1 MHSLVFM
8 GRGMLLE
15 YCWCRQFQQAIS
27 RRFIQLRQRVSNR
40 RSTHKLLLKSTKEY
54 KIKMTEMYQ
63 PHGVRNLAK
72 LWKRT

>member
-40 RSTHKLLLKSTKEY
+40 RSTHKLYVPTAWCTKFSQTMETNLK
-54 KIKMTEMYQ
+54 
-63 PHGVRNLAK
+63 LALVK
-72 LWKRT
+72 A